1 MLTCNKLKNA
11 KIRDLV
17 SITKKE
23 VIVFRQSSPFWRII
37 LISVLNLVD
46 GLTNFCVPGT
56 DSISSSMSFALLYI
70 ASTPNVQKKIHAE
83 IDAVIGRQ
91 RLPDPADR
99 PK

>member
-1 MLTCNKLKNA
+1 MGGVTF
-11 KIRDLV
+11 
-17 SITKKE
+17 
-23 VIVFRQSSPFWRII
+23 VFSKTF
-37 LISVLNLVD
+37 LISSVLNLID

-70 ASTPNVQKKIHAE
+70 SSSRDVMKKIHAE
-83 IDAVIGRQ
+83 IDAVIGRD